1 MCGGERKLKRKKN
14 DGIEK
19 WMVVRFDMLEDYV

>member
-1 MCGGERKLKRKKN
+1 VWRGKKVEKEKN